1 MSLAPIP
8 YRVRT
13 NERETADTRTLSLE
27 PASGERIAYTPGQFT
42 MIYAF
47 GAGEIP
53 ISISGDPAG
62 GPELVHT
69 VRDVGPTSGAICAL
83 SAGEEVGI
91 RGPFGHGWPDAAP
104 DEHLVIVAGGLGL
117 APLRPA
123 LYRALEGGARRGRL
137 TLLYGGR
144 EPEQL
149 LFREELDEWRQRDD
163 LECELIVDVA
173 RRDWRGR
180 VGVVPSLIDRMEI
193 DPART
198 TALVCGPEV
207 MMRFAAT
214 ALLARGIPP
223 QRLFLSMERNMRC
236 AVGHCGHC
244 QWGSSFVC
252 RDGPV
257 LDWGTIGPRFGI
269 REL

>member
-1 MSLAPIP
+1 MVLF
-8 YRVRT
+8 
-13 NERETADTRTLSLE
+13 LS
-27 PASGERIAYTPGQFT
+27 
-42 MIYAF
+42 
-47 GAGEIP
+47 
-53 ISISGDPAG
+53 
-62 GPELVHT
+62 
-69 VRDVGPTSGAICAL
+69 
-83 SAGEEVGI
+83 
-91 RGPFGHGWPDAAP
+91 
-104 DEHLVIVAGGLGL
+104 
-117 APLRPA
+117 
-123 LYRALEGGARRGRL
+123 
-137 TLLYGGR
+137 
-144 EPEQL
+144 
-149 LFREELDEWRQRDD
+149 
-163 LECELIVDVA
+163 VA